1 MAAAKLACVT
11 LVATASASAAAG
23 GSGAADGLGLG
34 GCPELAATE
43 SGWVSIPSSGVD
55 EPQLDVPKAWWWL
68 WKPSADANGGAVGAA
83 ASPVDDGGPLLLWL
97 IGGPGGSG
105 ARDAVYQGGACSLG
119 KDGTLVPNP
128 HSIAGGL
135 APGAAALSVL
145 YLDEW
150 EWAGYSGGGAP
161 VSQTANATADRIYG
175 ALGAWLRG
183 RGAAP
188 QQPRDLYVMGYSAA
202 GQYLPVVAAKV
213 LQGALSEYVTLR
225 GIALG
230 NGLIDPLTQIPTWGP
245 YLFENKLINSSAL
258 AAFDAEYKSACEPA
272 LLSRNWSAANA
283 CWDLS
288 RYCPVPDNLNIRSKT
303 VGKTA
308 SFFEFS
314 LCLSRA
320 CRYIY
325 MNGSNM
331 PFSAGVRQQPARIS
345 HILPDRGGQASTA
358 RGGRAEQLDLL
369 QLQCVPTVSA

>member
-1 MAAAKLACVT
+1 VADNESESLSIQSARLIFLCGQKTPAWLSPVTVAQQSGQHRGPPASVSAMAAAKLACVT

-320 CRYIY
+320 CRGKMFVIYI
-325 MNGSNM
+325 
-331 PFSAGVRQQPARIS
+331 
-345 HILPDRGGQASTA
+345 
-358 RGGRAEQLDLL
+358 
-369 QLQCVPTVSA
+369 